1 MDIWLILRIIFFTFL
16 IALGC
21 FALIVFIILR
31 IIRRYYK
38 FPAPALLTR
47 LIDNPIRRKLIQKPE
62 KIALRMNLEPGMI
75 ILEIGPGKGSY
86 TKAVA
91 KKILPDGK
99 VYALDIQETVINR
112 LKKKIAKEGI
122 TNIIPKID
130 DAYNLSF
137 EDESVDRV
145 LMIACLPEIPDPIRV
160 LKELNRVLT
169 DHASRYLFAPTKTA
183 VENLVREHVYGK
195 IFFLGD
201 VMAEMLRAYLG
212 KFEKSEMLDKLQIT
226 PHKYILVTIHRVK
239 NSDNYGSEYLAD
251 FYTRYNALLTH
262 ILAVIQG

>member
-99 VYALDIQETVINR
+99 VYALDIQESVINR

-160 LKELNRVLT
+160 LKELNRVLKA
-169 DHASRYLFAPTKTA
+169 DGMVSL
-183 VENLVREHVYGK
+183 
-195 IFFLGD
+195 
-201 VMAEMLRAYLG
+201 
-212 KFEKSEMLDKLQIT
+212 SEMIPDPDYPRRKT
-226 PHKYILVTIHRVK
+226 EVK
-239 NSDNYGSEYLAD
+239 WARSAGFELEEQFGNWFIYQLNFKKTE
-251 FYTRYNALLTH
+251 
-262 ILAVIQG
+262 VIKKE